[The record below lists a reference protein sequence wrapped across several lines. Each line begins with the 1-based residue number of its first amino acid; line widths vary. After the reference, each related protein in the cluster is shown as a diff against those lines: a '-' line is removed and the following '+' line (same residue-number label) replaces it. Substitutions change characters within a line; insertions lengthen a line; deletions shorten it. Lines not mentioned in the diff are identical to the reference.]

1 MIEDEN
7 ELAEALDAF
16 FAEGLITEVLHVVRS
31 GKEATVYCCAAGA
44 QTGRE
49 LLAAKVYRPLE
60 ERSFRND
67 AIYQAGRNR
76 PLGRRDKLAIE
87 RKSRHGRSMQFGVW
101 INSEYQTL
109 QMMRTAGAQVPEP
122 ISRSQ
127 SAILMEYFGDASGA
141 APMLSRVS
149 LSRGEAEPC
158 LRAIFHT
165 VALLLENHFVHGD
178 LSPYNI
184 LYWSGAPVVIDF
196 PQAVDARFNPNAQ
209 ELLER
214 DLDNVCGYFSRFG
227 IRADGRR
234 LADEM
239 WRRYRAG
246 MLQTG

>member
-1 MIEDEN
+1 
-7 ELAEALDAF
+7 
-16 FAEGLITEVLHVVRS
+16 
-31 GKEATVYCCAAGA
+31 
-44 QTGRE
+44 
-49 LLAAKVYRPLE
+49 LE

-67 AIYQAGRNR
+67 AIYQPGRNR

-87 RKSRHGRSMQFGVW
+87 RKSRHGRDLQFGVW

-109 QMMRTAGAQVPEP
+109 QMMRAAGAQVPEP
-122 ISRSQ
+122 ISRSH

-141 APMLSRVS
+141 APMLSRIS
-149 LSRGEAEPC
+149 LGHGEAESC

-209 ELLER
+209 E
-214 DLDNVCGYFSRFG
+214 
-227 IRADGRR
+227 
-234 LADEM
+234 
-239 WRRYRAG
+239 
-246 MLQTG
+246 